1 MNVRK
6 FIVAVLGVGV
16 VMNVFDFVVNGMLLQ
31 NAVYSKLPNLLNQN
45 LPIKWLVIADFIAA
59 LVLVWV
65 YVRVSGSF
73 SAGVSGGAQF
83 GFYAGVLVNFPTWII
98 ASLTMNGFPYYLAWV
113 WTIVGIIWCI
123 IAGAVAGALYKK

>member
-6 FIVAVLGVGV
+6 FIVAVVGVGV
-16 VMNVFDFVVNGMLLQ
+16 VMNVFDFVVNGLILQ
-31 NAVYSKLPNLLNQN
+31 KAIYANLPNLLRQD
-45 LPIKWLVIADFIAA
+45 LSIPWLVIGDFIAA

-73 SAGVSGGAQF
+73 EAGAKGGAQF
-83 GFYAGVLVNFPTWII
+83 GVYAGVLINFPTWIM
-98 ASLTMNGFPYYLAWV
+98 AHLFFVGFPYSLS
-113 WTIVGIIWCI
+113 WTWTVVGILWCI

>member
-6 FIVAVLGVGV
+6 FIVAVVGVGV
-16 VMNVFDFVVNGMLLQ
+16 VMNVFDFVVNGIILQ
-31 NAVYSKLPNLLNQN
+31 KAVYAKLPNLLRQDMSI
-45 LPIKWLVIADFIAA
+45 PWLVIGDFIAA

-73 SAGVSGGAQF
+73 DAGAKGGAQF
-83 GFYAGVLVNFPTWII
+83 GFYAGVLINFPTWIM
-98 ASLTMNGFPYYLAWV
+98 AHLFFVGFPYHLS
-113 WTIVGIIWCI
+113 WTWTVMGILWCV

>member
-16 VMNVFDFVVNGMLLQ
+16 VMNVFDFVVQGMILQ
-31 NAVYSKLPNLLNQN
+31 NAVYSKIPLLNQN
-45 LPIKWLVIADFIAA
+45 LPIKWLIIADFVAA

-73 SAGVSGGAQF
+73 GAGVNGGAQF

-98 ASLTMNGFPYYLAWV
+98 CSLTMNGFPYYLAWV
-113 WTIVGIIWCI
+113 STVVGIIWCI
-123 IAGAVAGALYKK
+123 IAGAVTGALYKK